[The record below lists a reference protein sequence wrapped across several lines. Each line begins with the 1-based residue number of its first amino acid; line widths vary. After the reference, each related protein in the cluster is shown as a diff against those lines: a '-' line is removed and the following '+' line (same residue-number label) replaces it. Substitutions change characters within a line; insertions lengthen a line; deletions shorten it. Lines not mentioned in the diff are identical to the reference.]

1 MTTVFFWTGSTNA
14 LSIEPTKEDSTL
26 AQVITRELERRHL
39 DSDTLFSKRKPMV
52 GQLILKAIDPSRSLL
67 TQEDIRQAEIDQLP
81 DQIERGHLDMVYQL
95 YRLSLTRSEE
105 RLDYWLKIL
114 GQGTSSI
121 DLTDQEELRVRNEE
135 TPWAPDLLSLKDIW
149 RKQLENQ
156 AIGLLLAD
164 RTEDQTYK
172 ALIRR
177 YNSQKNRIEQT
188 RPDDIF
194 AGVINAYAGAY
205 DPHTSYLPSGGQR
218 DV

>member
-1 MTTVFFWTGSTNA
+1 
-14 LSIEPTKEDSTL
+14 
-26 AQVITRELERRHL
+26 
-39 DSDTLFSKRKPMV
+39 MV

-81 DQIERGHLDMVYQL
+81 DQIERGHLDMVYKL
-95 YRLSLTRSEE
+95 YGLSLTRSEE

-205 DPHTSYLPSGGQR
+205 DPHTSICLR
-218 DV
+218 RTARRLI